1 MSDFIS
7 REKAVGALKNAK
19 VHVTGMKLGK
29 TILSEY
35 SKQVRDGYVD
45 VLENVPAE
53 DVATIHYATWVC
65 LGKTSHGTPIR
76 MCSNCEIAKA
86 GKPKSNFC
94 PDCGAVM
101 RKDNIL
107 DDGQESFEL

>member
-7 REKAVGALKNAK
+7 REKAVEALRNAK
-19 VHVTGMKLGK
+19 VHVTGMKIGK
-29 TILSEY
+29 TILSEF
-35 SKQVRDGYVD
+35 SSQIRHGYVD
-45 VLENVPAE
+45 VLKNVPAE
-53 DVATIHYATWVC
+53 DVVTIQYATWVN

-76 MCSNCEIAKA
+76 MCSHCKIAKA

-101 RKDNIL
+101 RKDDIL
-107 DDGQESFEL
+107 DDGQESFGL